1 MRLPIFL
8 AHETDSHTR
17 IVNDD
22 FIHAKATD
30 AISPAPSVDGLHIL
44 RFNKQLFGEQHL
56 QIHSPLA
63 GLVVPTNKRRANRGL
78 SFSCTQGLA
87 FL

>member
-8 AHETDSHTR
+8 AHKTDSRTR

-22 FIHAKATD
+22 FIRTKATD

-44 RFNKQLFGEQHL
+44 RFNKQLFGEQYFP
-56 QIHSPLA
+56 IHSA
-63 GLVVPTNKRRANRGL
+63 RCWSGCSHN
-78 SFSCTQGLA
+78 
-87 FL
+87 